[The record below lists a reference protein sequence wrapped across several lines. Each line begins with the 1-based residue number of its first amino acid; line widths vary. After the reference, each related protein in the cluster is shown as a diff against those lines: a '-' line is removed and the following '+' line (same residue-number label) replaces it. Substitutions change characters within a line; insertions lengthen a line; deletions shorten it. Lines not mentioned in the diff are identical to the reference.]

1 METRRESRGGRTSGG
16 KSAPHQATP
25 PDAGALPDT
34 RAQRRAEGLST
45 RSGSGFRACRAGLFS
60 RQESR
65 TRRGKRAP
73 GALWQPRLSPHAG
86 STVVRAMSRFLGRK
100 QTQRLHHLPVRN
112 NRAAV
117 RTEKFP
123 VYLVLSSGPG
133 KHAACDC
140 RFDFCKFLNYFA
152 PALAGGPAP
161 LPCAKCAARA
171 QAARAG
177 SSGRCRSG
185 RFALWER

>member
-1 METRRESRGGRTSGG
+1 MRRGGT
-16 KSAPHQATP
+16 
-25 PDAGALPDT
+25 
-34 RAQRRAEGLST
+34 EGLST
-45 RSGSGFRACRAGLFS
+45 RSRSGFRACRAGLLS

-65 TRRGKRAP
+65 TRRGKRAR

-152 PALAGGPAP
+152 PALAGGPAS